1 MPGCSECLGSAHP
14 CSGSQLARFG
24 NSGLWTR
31 IRVWDCR
38 HVCVST
44 ITVSV
49 RLNRTTIVWYNLYVW
64 YSQDKGS
71 VRMITLTKTDSS
83 QVDALAHFKKCCWSI
98 LLQKVFLK
106 TWLFLLFQISSLQI
120 RNLPSMTVCYSLDVS
135 SVSCLVQTK
144 TNMVK
149 KKNSTKIL
157 MHLNI
162 YHFILII
169 FTMFCVSWITGLHF
183 CGWRD
188 LWGTRKVRSVVFHCT
203 FHSHNFPFKSDCSVF
218 FFFCSSRAE
227 PVAAVVVKC
236 FTEALPENRWSF
248 YYFLLGTLIFVS
260 PVQHVDADG
269 PDLSCVPSF

>member
-1 MPGCSECLGSAHP
+1 MKTNVSHWHLLSLLFRCEEDGGGRKSPLHSRHWGESNDVVIGSFKHLNMKIGYLKCFWVCSVSFFLYLTFPVPGCSECLGSAHP

-49 RLNRTTIVWYNLYVW
+49 RLNLTTIVWYNLYVW

-106 TWLFLLFQISSLQI
+106 HDYFYCFRSAHCRLEICPQWLFATLWMCLLSLVLSKQK
-120 RNLPSMTVCYSLDVS
+120 
-135 SVSCLVQTK
+135 QT
-144 TNMVK
+144 
-149 KKNSTKIL
+149 
-157 MHLNI
+157 
-162 YHFILII
+162 
-169 FTMFCVSWITGLHF
+169 W
-183 CGWRD
+183 
-188 LWGTRKVRSVVFHCT
+188 
-203 FHSHNFPFKSDCSVF
+203 
-218 FFFCSSRAE
+218 
-227 PVAAVVVKC
+227 
-236 FTEALPENRWSF
+236 
-248 YYFLLGTLIFVS
+248 
-260 PVQHVDADG
+260 
-269 PDLSCVPSF
+269 